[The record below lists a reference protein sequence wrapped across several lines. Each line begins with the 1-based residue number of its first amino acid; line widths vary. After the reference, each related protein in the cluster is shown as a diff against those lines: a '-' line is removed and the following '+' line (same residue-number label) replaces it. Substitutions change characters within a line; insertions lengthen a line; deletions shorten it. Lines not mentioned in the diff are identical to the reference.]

1 VVMSRQEVSTTAVD
15 RRSDMWATTSSANAL
30 VPRLSLGLPSSTVR
44 VRVYF
49 PCTKSRANSS
59 QKAAQSRARLAR
71 GAIAKACE
79 RLLRGSSCSIATA
92 AAAFSSSRHFVLQ
105 LRLDDPLAVANGTTS
120 FVADVV
126 ATMAL
131 Q

>member
-1 VVMSRQEVSTTAVD
+1 MKSTHIYSEAK
-15 RRSDMWATTSSANAL
+15 
-30 VPRLSLGLPSSTVR
+30 G
-44 VRVYF
+44 F
-49 PCTKSRANSS
+49 PLINYAKSRA
-59 QKAAQSRARLAR
+59 KAAKRPPKAARAFAR

-79 RLLRGSSCSIATA
+79 RLLLGSSCSIATA

>member
-1 VVMSRQEVSTTAVD
+1 MLLAVAC
-15 RRSDMWATTSSANAL
+15 RWCSQGA
-30 VPRLSLGLPSSTVR
+30 VLPSVCLFLR
-44 VRVYF
+44 Q
-49 PCTKSRANSS
+49 SS
-59 QKAAQSRARLAR
+59 QKALSPRALAR

-79 RLLRGSSCSIATA
+79 RLLLGSSCSIATA

-105 LRLDDPLAVANGTTS
+105 LRLDDHLAVANGTTS

>member
-1 VVMSRQEVSTTAVD
+1 MRRQEVSKF
-15 RRSDMWATTSSANAL
+15 RERSAFTSLAS
-30 VPRLSLGLPSSTVR
+30 
-44 VRVYF
+44 
-49 PCTKSRANSS
+49 KSRAK
-59 QKAAQSRARLAR
+59 QPKGRPKPRPLAR

>member
-1 VVMSRQEVSTTAVD
+1 MKSTHIYSEAK
-15 RRSDMWATTSSANAL
+15 
-30 VPRLSLGLPSSTVR
+30 G
-44 VRVYF
+44 F
-49 PCTKSRANSS
+49 PLINYAKSRA
-59 QKAAQSRARLAR
+59 KAAKRPPAQSRARLAR

-79 RLLRGSSCSIATA
+79 RLLLGSSCSIATA

>member
-1 VVMSRQEVSTTAVD
+1 MKNSKKKNIQVDSAVTPFLILRIAPKQPKGRATSR
-15 RRSDMWATTSSANAL
+15 
-30 VPRLSLGLPSSTVR
+30 P
-44 VRVYF
+44 
-49 PCTKSRANSS
+49 K
-59 QKAAQSRARLAR
+59 ARLAS

-79 RLLRGSSCSIATA
+79 RLLCSIATA
-92 AAAFSSSRHFVLQ
+92 AAAFSSSRHFVFQ

>member
-1 VVMSRQEVSTTAVD
+1 MTYLPLINPAKSRQ
-15 RRSDMWATTSSANAL
+15 
-30 VPRLSLGLPSSTVR
+30 
-44 VRVYF
+44 
-49 PCTKSRANSS
+49 SS
-59 QKAAQSRARLAR
+59 QKAAQSRARLLAR

-79 RLLRGSSCSIATA
+79 RLLLGSSCSIATA